1 MAVLVSSD
9 LERPAILGPGRQEQL
24 RLEPPPAPAP
34 PDARPPRL
42 PDRAQPDRPQLDRPQ
57 PAARSA
63 GSRPAGRTKRPGG
76 ELTLDEIL
84 VVAWEGVTAQHQ
96 ASCPVCRGAMAPR
109 TAAAGPECLG
119 GHCRDCG
126 STLA

>member
-9 LERPAILGPGRQEQL
+9 LERPAILRPGRQEQL

-34 PDARPPRL
+34 PAARPVRSH
-42 PDRAQPDRPQLDRPQ
+42 DRPQ

-63 GSRPAGRTKRPGG
+63 LSGPAGRAKRPGG

-96 ASCPVCRGAMAPR
+96 ASCPVCRGAMVPR

-119 GHCRDCG
+119 GHCGDCG

>member
-34 PDARPPRL
+34 PVTRPVR
-42 PDRAQPDRPQLDRPQ
+42 QPDRPQ
-57 PAARSA
+57 PAGRSA
-63 GSRPAGRTKRPGG
+63 LPRPAGRTKRPGG
-76 ELTLDEIL
+76 ELTLDELL

-96 ASCPVCRGAMAPR
+96 ASCPVCRGAMVPR

-119 GHCRDCG
+119 GRCRDCG

>member
-34 PDARPPRL
+34 PVARPARL
-42 PDRAQPDRPQLDRPQ
+42 PGSPQPERPQ

-63 GSRPAGRTKRPGG
+63 LSLPAGRTKRPGG

-96 ASCPVCRGAMAPR
+96 ASCPVCRGAMVPR

-119 GHCRDCG
+119 GRCRDCG

>member
-9 LERPAILGPGRQEQL
+9 LERPAILGHGRQEQL

-34 PDARPPRL
+34 PAARPARG
-42 PDRAQPDRPQLDRPQ
+42 PDRAEPPGLQ

-63 GSRPAGRTKRPGG
+63 LSHPAGRTKRPGG
-76 ELTLDEIL
+76 ELTLDEML

-96 ASCPVCRGAMAPR
+96 ASCPVCRGAMVPR

-119 GHCRDCG
+119 GRCRDCG